1 MLNKEHYKNTYQIN
15 KEMPMLIIFIR
26 ASILYLFIVVIMRLM
41 GKKQIGE
48 LQPTELVVALVI
60 ADLSAVPM
68 ENLNV
73 PILYGIIPVL
83 TLFIIGEFFSFVA
96 LKSDKARGVI
106 YGKPSIIIE
115 HGVILEGELRK
126 QRFNIN
132 DLLEQLRIGGHPSI
146 EDVEYA
152 ILETTGDLSIIPK
165 STKRPV
171 NTGDLK
177 LMVKQDILPTTAI
190 IDGRILSSNLKLRN
204 LDDEWLQKQLSKHKI
219 TSAKDVFFAF
229 IADNNEFKYQL
240 KANRKS

>member
-1 MLNKEHYKNTYQIN
+1 
-15 KEMPMLIIFIR
+15 MLIIFIR
-26 ASILYLFIVVIMRLM
+26 AAILYLFIVVIMRLM

-83 TLFIIGEFFSFVA
+83 TLFIIGEFFSFIA
-96 LKSDKARGVI
+96 LKSDKARGII
-106 YGKPSIIIE
+106 YGKPSILIE
-115 HGVILEGELRK
+115 HGKILESELRK

-132 DLLEQLRIGGHPSI
+132 DLLEQLRIGGYPSLA
-146 EDVEYA
+146 DVEYA

-171 NTGDLK
+171 NTGDLN
-177 LMVKQDILPTTAI
+177 LGVHQERLPITAI
-190 IDGRILSSNLKLRN
+190 IDGRILTYNLHLKN
-204 LDDEWLQKQLSKHKI
+204 LDEKWLQNQLSANKI
-219 TSAKDVFFAF
+219 ASAHDVFFAF
-229 IADNNEFKYQL
+229 ITDNNEFKFQL
-240 KANRKS
+240 KNNTKS

>member
-1 MLNKEHYKNTYQIN
+1 
-15 KEMPMLIIFIR
+15 MLIIFIR

-73 PILYGIIPVL
+73 PILYGIIPIF
-83 TLFIIGEFFSFVA
+83 TLFIIGEIFSFIA
-96 LKSDKARGVI
+96 LKSDKARGII
-106 YGKPSIIIE
+106 YGKPSILVE
-115 HGVILEGELRK
+115 HGKILEGELRK

-132 DLLEQLRIGGHPSI
+132 DLLEQLRIGGYPSL
-146 EDVEYA
+146 EDIEYA

-171 NTGDLK
+171 NTEDLK
-177 LMVKQDILPTTAI
+177 LHVDQEELPVTAI
-190 IDGRILSSNLKLRN
+190 IDGRILTYNLHLRN
-204 LDDEWLQKQLSKHKI
+204 LDEKWLQKQLSI
-219 TSAKDVFFAF
+219 NNIASAHDVFFAF
-229 IADNNEFKYQL
+229 INHNNEFKYQL
-240 KANRKS
+240 KTHNKS

>member
-1 MLNKEHYKNTYQIN
+1 
-15 KEMPMLIIFIR
+15 MLIIFIR

-83 TLFIIGEFFSFVA
+83 TLFIIGEFFSFIA
-96 LKSDKARGVI
+96 LKSDKARGLI
-106 YGKPSIIIE
+106 YGKPSILLA
-115 HGVILEGELRK
+115 HGKILEGELRK

-152 ILETTGDLSIIPK
+152 ILETTGVLSIIPK
-165 STKRPV
+165 SNKRPV
-171 NTGDLK
+171 TTEDLN
-177 LMVKQDILPTTAI
+177 LEVQQAGLPITAI
-190 IDGRILSSNLKLRN
+190 IDGRILSYNLKLKN
-204 LDDEWLQKQLSKHKI
+204 LDEKWLQEQLSKNKI
-219 TSAKDVFFAF
+219 TSAHDVFFAF
-229 IADNNEFKYQL
+229 ITGNEDFKFQL
-240 KANRKS
+240 KDNKNS

>member
-1 MLNKEHYKNTYQIN
+1 
-15 KEMPMLIIFIR
+15 MLIIFIR

-73 PILYGIIPVL
+73 PILYGIIPIF
-83 TLFIIGEFFSFVA
+83 TLFIIGEIFSFIA
-96 LKSDKARGVI
+96 LKSDKARGII
-106 YGKPSIIIE
+106 YGKPSILVE
-115 HGVILEGELRK
+115 HGKILEGELRK

-132 DLLEQLRIGGHPSI
+132 DLLEQLRIGGYPSL
-146 EDVEYA
+146 EDIEYA

-171 NTGDLK
+171 NTEDLK
-177 LMVKQDILPTTAI
+177 LHVDQEELPVTAI
-190 IDGRILSSNLKLRN
+190 IDGRILTYNLHLRN
-204 LDDEWLQKQLSKHKI
+204 LDEKWLQKQLSI
-219 TSAKDVFFAF
+219 NNIASAHDVFFAF
-229 IADNNEFKYQL
+229 ITHNNEFKYQL
-240 KANRKS
+240 KTHNKS

>member
-1 MLNKEHYKNTYQIN
+1 
-15 KEMPMLIIFIR
+15 
-26 ASILYLFIVVIMRLM
+26 M

-83 TLFIIGEFFSFVA
+83 TLFIIGEFFSFIA
-96 LKSDKARGVI
+96 LKSDKARGFI
-106 YGKPSIIIE
+106 YGKPSILIE
-115 HGVILEGELRK
+115 HGRILEGELRK

-132 DLLEQLRIGGHPSI
+132 DLLEQLRIGGYPSI

-152 ILETTGDLSIIPK
+152 ILETTGVLSIIPK

-171 NTGDLK
+171 STEDLK
-177 LMVKQDILPTTAI
+177 LKVQQEGLPITAI
-190 IDGRILSSNLKLRN
+190 IDGRILSHNLQLKN
-204 LDDEWLQKQLSKHKI
+204 LDDKWLQNQLSINKI
-219 TSAKDVFFAF
+219 ASAHDVFFAF
-229 IADNNEFKYQL
+229 ITDNNEFKFQL
-240 KANRKS
+240 KANKKS

>member
-1 MLNKEHYKNTYQIN
+1 
-15 KEMPMLIIFIR
+15 MLIIFIR

-73 PILYGIIPVL
+73 PILYGIIPIF
-83 TLFIIGEFFSFVA
+83 TLFIIGEIFSFIA
-96 LKSDKARGVI
+96 LKSDKARGII
-106 YGKPSIIIE
+106 YGKPSILVE
-115 HGVILEGELRK
+115 HGKILEGELRK

-132 DLLEQLRIGGHPSI
+132 DLLEQLRIGGYPSL

-171 NTGDLK
+171 NTEDLK
-177 LMVKQDILPTTAI
+177 LHVDQEELPVTAI
-190 IDGRILSSNLKLRN
+190 IDGRILTYNLHLRN
-204 LDDEWLQKQLSKHKI
+204 LDEKWLQKQLSINKI
-219 TSAKDVFFAF
+219 ASAHDVFFAF
-229 IADNNEFKYQL
+229 ITHNNEFKYQL
-240 KANRKS
+240 KTHNKS